1 MQFIMDA
8 SFSLKQK
15 GVLKQELG
23 INPGGRVQKVIDT
36 SVIHYLRLLMP
47 MDNGIMM
54 ANTRNPMPGLVT
66 VETPYAHYMNEG
78 ILYVDPITGK
88 GAFHDPISGRYWS
101 RPNTKKVPSSRKLNY
116 NTQNGPN
123 RGAHFVERTING
135 HFNDILNE
143 AKKEVGK

>member
-1 MQFIMDA
+1 MQFRMDA

-15 GVLKQELG
+15 EVLKKELG
-23 INPGGRVQKVIDT
+23 INAGGRVQKVIDT

-47 MDNGIMM
+47 MESGMM
-54 ANTRNPMPGLVT
+54 IANTKNLVPGLIT

-78 ILYVDPITGK
+78 ILYVDPINGK
-88 GAFHDPISGRYWS
+88 GAFHDPISGRFWS

-116 NTQNGPN
+116 HGGPN
-123 RGAHFVERTING
+123 RGAHFVERTLDG

-143 AKKEVGK
+143 AKKEVRK

>member
-1 MQFIMDA
+1 MQFRMDA

-15 GVLKQELG
+15 EVLKKELG
-23 INPGGRVQKVIDT
+23 INAGGRVQKVIDT

-47 MDNGIMM
+47 MESGMM
-54 ANTRNPMPGLVT
+54 IANTKNLVPGLIT

-78 ILYVDPITGK
+78 ILYVDPITSK
-88 GAFHDPISGRYWS
+88 GAFHDPISGRFWS

-116 NTQNGPN
+116 HGGPN
-123 RGAHFVERTING
+123 RGAHFVERTLDG

-143 AKKEVGK
+143 AKKEVRK